1 MTKVYL
7 IFDSTQ
13 LSTMFSE
20 QDHLQGKD
28 PIVNLIY
35 KKLIKEVQQFGP
47 IKIEP
52 KKASIQ
58 LANRF
63 SFCGIFVR
71 KNCLNLE
78 IHMNHKL
85 KSKKFTKVEQVSANR
100 YVHAITVFSPTEV
113 NEELLTWLKEAYE
126 LKI

>member
-1 MTKVYL
+1 
-7 IFDSTQ
+7 
-13 LSTMFSE
+13 MFTE

-35 KKLIKEVQQFGP
+35 KKLIKEVQKFGP
-47 IKIEP
+47 VKIEP

-63 SFCGIFVR
+63 AFVGILVR

-78 IHMNHKL
+78 VHMNHKL
-85 KSKKFTKVEQVSANR
+85 KSKKFSKVEQASANR
-100 YVHAITVFSPTEV
+100 YLHNITIFSPAELD
-113 NEELLTWLKEAYE
+113 EELLGWLKEAYE
-126 LKI
+126 LKV